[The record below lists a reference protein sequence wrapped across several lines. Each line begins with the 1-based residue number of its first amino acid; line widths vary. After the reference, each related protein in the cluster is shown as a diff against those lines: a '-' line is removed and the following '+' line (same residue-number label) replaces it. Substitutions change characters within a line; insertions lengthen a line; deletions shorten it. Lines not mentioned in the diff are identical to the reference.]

1 MKKQPAKEQGVGSR
15 RAFLKGAATAGGA
28 AVLAAS
34 TGSVAATVQPQAA
47 ASDGAGY
54 RETDHVRG
62 YYKSARF

>member
-28 AVLAAS
+28 AALVAS

-47 ASDGAGY
+47 ASDGTGY